1 MEYELKTNALNKKA
15 LAYILSEKKM
25 SVDELTDIILHTTQM
40 DIRYKFIILNA
51 DETTYME
58 IQEQDIEKDSIS
70 YSEKY
75 EKGERKSLSFSLIN
89 TNGKYTPTSNKKN
102 ILQNKEYD
110 NELWADTKIEFYIGF
125 NYLGTDIFF
134 KKGIF
139 CITSISGVESNSES
153 KIDLTLSD
161 KYSLL
166 SGKQG
171 TLLDTYEIPVGSEA
185 LKVIRDLFNMPMG
198 TGYLF
203 DYKPIIYDN
212 RFKDFKTQA
221 TIRKDSGDTISSIID
236 DIATQMSA
244 NYYYND
250 NGNFVLEYLSET
262 TFDTNKIT
270 CWNFYEK
277 NNDLFDISYS
287 YNFSEAINII
297 KVIGDNVSNGLY
309 FATVVN
315 NDPRSPI
322 CTGRIG
328 NRKEPP
334 ITNCNVWND
343 HMAQEL
349 AIYHLRKKSL
359 LPLSLDLNVKFNP
372 FLVVDYLCTIE
383 NPKLNLNND
392 KCIINS
398 ISLSAN
404 GTMSVSAT
412 KINELEFL
420 NVGDEYNGI

>member
-1 MEYELKTNALNKKA
+1 
-15 LAYILSEKKM
+15 
-25 SVDELTDIILHTTQM
+25 
-40 DIRYKFIILNA
+40 
-51 DETTYME
+51 
-58 IQEQDIEKDSIS
+58 
-70 YSEKY
+70 
-75 EKGERKSLSFSLIN
+75 
-89 TNGKYTPTSNKKN
+89 
-102 ILQNKEYD
+102 
-110 NELWADTKIEFYIGF
+110 
-125 NYLGTDIFF
+125 
-134 KKGIF
+134 
-139 CITSISGVESNSES
+139 
-153 KIDLTLSD
+153 
-161 KYSLL
+161 
-166 SGKQG
+166 
-171 TLLDTYEIPVGSEA
+171 
-185 LKVIRDLFNMPMG
+185 
-198 TGYLF
+198 
-203 DYKPIIYDN
+203 
-212 RFKDFKTQA
+212 
-221 TIRKDSGDTISSIID
+221 
-236 DIATQMSA
+236 MSA

-309 FATVVN
+309 FATVIN

-349 AIYHLRKKSL
+349 AIYYLRKKSL
-359 LPLSLDLNVKFNP
+359 LPLSLDLNIKFNP

-383 NPKLNLNND
+383 NSKLNLNND

-404 GTMSVSAT
+404 GTMSVSVT